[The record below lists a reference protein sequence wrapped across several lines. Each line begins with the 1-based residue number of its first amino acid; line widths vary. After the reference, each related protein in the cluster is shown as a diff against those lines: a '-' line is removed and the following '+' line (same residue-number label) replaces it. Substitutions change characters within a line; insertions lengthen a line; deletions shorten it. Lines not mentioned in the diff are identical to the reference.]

1 MSIVRENS
9 FYTAKPRIIEGPKD
23 TMVKFGDTM
32 TLTCRVT
39 GDPTPKVKWMKNRW
53 HLGTNDDDGTATL
66 RQQKHEIREDG
77 EKYVIR
83 EDGSLIVTDMTE
95 EDSGVY
101 ECVASSDMGSA
112 KSRKARAVITAASG
126 LVFEKPESQNVT
138 VGTNVTFSCRV
149 LNNGLNVQPNIR
161 WLRDNRPIPFGD
173 RIFLEN
179 DNTRLRILAV
189 KETDAGRY
197 QCHSRGID
205 RNIILVGDLHVIDFI
220 APRLVFKPQD
230 MEAEPD
236 AIVEVPCRA
245 EGRPKPV
252 IQWKKDGSALE
263 GNRIKITRGGSL
275 LIFNVIPQDT
285 GR

>member
-1 MSIVRENS
+1 MVR
-9 FYTAKPRIIEGPKD
+9 
-23 TMVKFGDTM
+23 FGETM

-39 GDPTPKVKWMKNRW
+39 GDPMPKIKWMKDKWRY
-53 HLGTNDDDGTATL
+53 LEVDDDDSE
-66 RQQKHEIREDG
+66 KYEIREDG

-83 EDGSLIVTDMTE
+83 EDGSLVVTDMTE
-95 EDSGVY
+95 QDSGVY
-101 ECVASSDMGSA
+101 ECVASSDMGST
-112 KSRKARAVITAASG
+112 KSRKARAVITAASH
-126 LVFEKPESQNVT
+126 LVFAEKPESQNVT
-138 VGTNVTFSCRV
+138 AGTNVTFSCRV
-149 LNNGLNVQPNIR
+149 LGKHKPYVR
-161 WLRDNRPIPFGD
+161 WLRDDRPIPFGD
-173 RIFLEN
+173 RITLEN
-179 DNTRLRILAV
+179 DDTTLRILAV

-197 QCHSRGID
+197 QCHLKSVD
-205 RNIILVGDLHVIDFI
+205 RSVVLFADLRVIDFT
-220 APRLVFKPQD
+220 APRLIFKPQD

-236 AIVEVPCRA
+236 AIVEIPCRA

>member
-1 MSIVRENS
+1 MFLI
-9 FYTAKPRIIEGPKD
+9 AKPRIIEGPKD
-23 TMVKFGDTM
+23 TVVQFGETM

-39 GDPTPKVKWMKNRW
+39 GDPTPKVKWMKNTRW
-53 HLGTNDDDGTATL
+53 YLEIDDDNSTATL
-66 RQQKHEIREDG
+66 RRQKYEIHEDG

-83 EDGSLIVTDMTE
+83 EDGSLVVTDMTE

-101 ECVASSDMGSA
+101 ECVASSDMGST
-112 KSRKARAVITAASG
+112 KSRKARAVITAASR
-126 LVFEKPESQNVT
+126 LVFAEKPKSQNVT

-149 LNNGLNVQPNIR
+149 LNNGLSIQPNIR
-161 WLRDNRPIPFGD
+161 WLRDDRPIPFGD

-179 DNTRLRILAV
+179 DDTKLRILAV
-189 KETDAGRY
+189 KETDAGKY
-197 QCHSRGID
+197 QCHLRSID
-205 RNIILVGDLHVIDFI
+205 RNVVLFADLHVIDFT

-263 GNRIKITRGGSL
+263 GNRIKVTRGGSL